1 MFPMENMPQ
10 MLAISILTIILF
22 IGEFVSNK
30 TKALIPSVFVCAVLF
45 LLGYWTFFP
54 TDIVSRS
61 GIPLATAVL
70 LMYLLIVNMGT
81 LLSLQ
86 ELMNQW
92 KTVLISL
99 SSIVGVVTICFIA
112 GSFFFERNT
121 IIVAIPP
128 SVGGV
133 VSSAIMA
140 QGAIDNG
147 LDKLAVFAVL
157 IYVMHGF
164 VGYPLTAFMLK
175 REGKRVL
182 EKYRAGQWNTGDV
195 QNESDLAQ
203 AEAKDDFPQ
212 LFKGMPKTYNSS
224 YFQLMR
230 IAVVGL
236 AAYYAS
242 ELIKPVVPIH
252 PLVICLLFGVI
263 AKSIGFLEKHP
274 LQKANAFGFAIMGL
288 MLFIFDT
295 LKRATPQM
303 LADLIV
309 PLVVFIFFA
318 SVGMYIFSTI
328 AGHILKVSKNMA
340 FAVALTALYGFPA
353 DYVITVEV
361 INLLTTDPKERKV
374 LTSHMLGPMLVGG
387 FVSVTIVSVV
397 LAGFMVSMLT
407 PVGA

>member
-1 MFPMENMPQ
+1 MYAMESMPQ
-10 MLAISILTIILF
+10 MLAVAILVAILF
-22 IGEFVSNK
+22 IGEFVSTR

-54 TDIVSRS
+54 KDIVSRA
-61 GIPLATAVL
+61 GVPLATAVL

-81 LLSLQ
+81 LLSVR
-86 ELMNQW
+86 ELINQW

-99 SSIVGVVTICFIA
+99 SSIVGVVAICFA
-112 GSFFFERNT
+112 VGSIFFDLNT

-140 QGAIDNG
+140 EGAVNNG
-147 LDKLAVFAVL
+147 LDNLAVFAVL
-157 IYVMHGF
+157 IYVMQGF
-164 VGYPLTAFMLK
+164 VGYPMTSFVLK
-175 REGKRVL
+175 REGRRVL
-182 EKYRAGQWNTGDV
+182 EKYRNGQWG
-195 QNESDLAQ
+195 EEPSDENQ
-203 AEAKDDFPQ
+203 QEGTDNKDDFPQ
-212 LFKGMPKTYNSS
+212 LFKTMPKVYNTS
-224 YFQLMR
+224 YFQLFR
-230 IAVVGL
+230 IAFIGL
-236 AAYYAS
+236 LAYCAS
-242 ELIKPVVPIH
+242 ELIKPLITIH

-295 LKRATPQM
+295 LKRATPEM
-303 LADLIV
+303 LVDLMM
-309 PLVVFIFFA
+309 PLLVFIFFA

-328 AGHILKVSKNMA
+328 AGYFLKVSKNMA
-340 FAVALTALYGFPA
+340 FAVALTAMYGFPA

-361 INLLTTDPKERKV
+361 INLLTTDRKEREV

-407 PVGA
+407 PITP